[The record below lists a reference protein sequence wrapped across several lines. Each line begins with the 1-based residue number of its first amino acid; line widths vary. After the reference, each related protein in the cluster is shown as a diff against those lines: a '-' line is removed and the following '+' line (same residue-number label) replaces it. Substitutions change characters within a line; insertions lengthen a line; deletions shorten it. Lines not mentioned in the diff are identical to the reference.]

1 MNEQNKKIV
10 IAGIIAT
17 TVLLFGFVIWWQVDF
32 NKKPTA
38 PTGNIAVEPHL
49 MTVQSAESL
58 ARKKAS
64 EWDAEA
70 KLARITSV
78 PSDTN
83 SRGEA
88 DSWKLLFTSLNRPNV
103 SYEIN
108 IVDKQITSAAE
119 TPLMLEGGELPADII
134 SSEEAIAKVRKIKGY
149 ENEKIESVEMIYG
162 PDGQQWFWGVKTGRG
177 VISIKATR

>member
-10 IAGIIAT
+10 IVGIIAT

-38 PTGNIAVEPHL
+38 PTENIAVEPHL
-49 MTVQSAESL
+49 MTVQTAENL
-58 ARKKAS
+58 AREKALT
-64 EWDAEA
+64 WDAEA

-88 DSWKLLFTSLNRPNV
+88 DSWKLLFTSANRPNV

-119 TPLMLEGGELPADII
+119 TSLVLEGGELPADTI

-162 PDGQQWFWGVKTGRG
+162 PDGQEWYWGIKTSLGAIR
-177 VISIKATR
+177 IKATK